1 VSTSLK
7 DFHDA
12 IIQAV
17 TDHFDGKVHVLVYP
31 EELSQVQTPA
41 VLLEMDSGEDGQDL
55 GDDRISLSC
64 QFALHCILGFKTENI
79 GLAVRDFSSQVFI
92 LLKDNLFGCGRDV
105 SRPENISMSP
115 GEFKPGV
122 AGYESWCVTWEQT
135 IFLGVSAWNDTGVVP
150 EIVMLGI
157 APDIGIGHEPDYE
170 DITDV

>member
-17 TDHFDGKVHVLVYP
+17 ADHFNGKVNVLAYP

-41 VLLEMDSGEDGQDL
+41 VLLEMESGEDGQDL
-55 GDDRISLSC
+55 GDDRTALRC
-64 QFALHCILGFKTENI
+64 QFALHCVLSFKTVNI

-92 LLKDNLFGCGRDV
+92 LLKDNLFGLSRDV
-105 SRPENISMSP
+105 SRPENINMSP
-115 GEFKPGV
+115 GEFKPGA

-135 IFLGVSAWNDTGVVP
+135 IFLGVTTWDDTGVVP
-150 EIVMLGI
+150 ETVMLGI